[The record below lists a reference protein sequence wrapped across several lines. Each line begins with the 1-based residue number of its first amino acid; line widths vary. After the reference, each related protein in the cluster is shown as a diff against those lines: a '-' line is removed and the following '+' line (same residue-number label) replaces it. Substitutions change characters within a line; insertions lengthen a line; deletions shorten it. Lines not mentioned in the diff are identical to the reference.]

1 MSKMS
6 DLYIKVE
13 ESATLTELEERIVS
27 NWNTKRIKPT
37 RKEEVQYNKEWE
49 DFVDKDNKQ

>member
-13 ESATLTELEERIVS
+13 ESATLTELEERVVS
-27 NWNTKRIKPT
+27 NWNIKRIKPT
-37 RKEEVQYNKEWE
+37 PKEEVEYNKEWE
-49 DFVDKDNKQ
+49 EFVDKDNK